1 MRARAVVLL
10 CLVLAGIAIPAL
22 AANDE
27 RYGYITVNSV
37 QIRLDNDTALIHI
50 SYSVDEGMRVIFF
63 LLGYQDLK
71 NKLVTILN
79 YDGARMKYLDLSQAD
94 FVVDRAAYSYGN
106 GVYWFPSHKFNIVI
120 PKLTVESPQV
130 IQNFTNTDQFNPF
143 QGGIGYF
150 GTGTAG

>member
-10 CLVLAGIAIPAL
+10 CIILAGIITPVL

-37 QIRLDNDTALIHI
+37 QIRLDNDTALIHLN
-50 SYSVDEGMRVIFF
+50 YSVDEGMRVIFF

-71 NKLVTILN
+71 NKLLTILN
-79 YDGARMKYLDLSQAD
+79 YDDAQVEHLDLSQAD
-94 FVVDRAAYSYGN
+94 FVVDQAAYSYGN
-106 GVYWFPSHKFNIVI
+106 GVYWYPSHQFNIVI

-130 IQNFTNTDQFNPF
+130 IRNFTNTDRFPS
-143 QGGIGYF
+143 GIGYF
-150 GTGTAG
+150 GNGTAD